1 MWSLASGLLLPVAAD
16 EARASRHGSAA
27 TNLQSDDMHSGD
39 NEFAPAPMQ
48 GGVSVQQLR
57 VSGGEPVRFVS
68 NSVQPSSKSVQW
80 KVRGSSSSSSAA
92 NNSTRALPATSP
104 RNAANSMLEALADSP
119 AADPFRD
126 PFGDRASNQ
135 LRAVAPQNTTAP
147 RATQQAGMQG
157 RRTAGAGVTR
167 LANATEDMNAD
178 AHPATRGADPSF
190 NMPLSSQQDDGAAGD
205 AGDSGLQPPQPPVVI
220 DETRDVGGGLG
231 IGDSGSARSLPAA
244 PPRAVDPTN
253 TTRGGNG
260 RTGSANSASGKNR
273 GGSPGANA
281 ADIAGDAQTAAGGN
295 GADGSSKNNG
305 VRSATYCRRLYN
317 ERNCCNDESLCNEHR
332 ERVKSH
338 PLSKISLDITPT
350 ANLSSR
356 PGADQT
362 GSGWPFENAPHRI
375 WRNREGEQVAE
386 GRVTGLA
393 NLRAEVTDD
402 NGGIVR
408 LPLRD
413 LSEDDICFL
422 AAFCGVP
429 SECRLDDMPLVARNW
444 SPITMTWKASGLC
457 HRPLYFDEQQLERYG
472 HTLGPLFQ
480 PALSG
485 AHFFVNIAVLPYKMG
500 VHPLNE
506 CQYPLGYYRP
516 GNCAP
521 KMIPPVPLSLRGA
534 LWQTGFVVGGIYVIP

>member
-1 MWSLASGLLLPVAAD
+1 MRAAALASGICTLIGSTFLPLTAA
-16 EARASRHGSAA
+16 EPFERSTRPNPGFAP
-27 TNLQSDDMHSGD
+27 SDD
-39 NEFAPAPMQ
+39 ELAAPATMRS
-48 GGVSVQQLR
+48 GVSLQQAQ
-57 VSGGEPVRFVS
+57 VSGGSPVRFVS
-68 NSVQPSSKSVQW
+68 STAQASSKPVQW
-80 KVRGSSSSSSAA
+80 KVRGGATPASRAA
-92 NNSTRALPATSP
+92 TPPAAGQRA
-104 RNAANSMLEALADSP
+104 AADTMLDALADAP

-126 PFGDRASNQ
+126 PFGDRVPAAS
-135 LRAVAPQNTTAP
+135 RPTTKLNASAP
-147 RATQQAGMQG
+147 RATQQAVMQG
-157 RRTAGAGVTR
+157 RRTAGAGITR
-167 LANATEDMNAD
+167 LANATEEMNAD
-178 AHPATRGADPSF
+178 TDPAARAADPSF
-190 NMPLSSQQDDGAAGD
+190 NSPLSGQEEANQAVDT
-205 AGDSGLQPPQPPVVI
+205 GLQPPQPPVVI
-220 DETRDVGGGLG
+220 DEEQPLPSGLAAG
-231 IGDSGSARSLPAA
+231 LSGEARSLPAA
-244 PPRAVDPTN
+244 PPRTVDPAR
-253 TTRGGNG
+253 TTR
-260 RTGSANSASGKNR
+260 TSNSRATS
-273 GGSPGANA
+273 
-281 ADIAGDAQTAAGGN
+281 TAATQGDSDPQRVDPALSGPG
-295 GADGSSKNNG
+295 GADGAATAPKGQAADGSGSG
-305 VRSATYCRRLYN
+305 VRTATYCRRQYN

-375 WRNREGEQVAE
+375 WRSRSGEQVAE

-402 NGGIVR
+402 NGQIVR

-457 HRPLYFDEQQLERYG
+457 HRPLYFDEPQLERYG
-472 HTLGPLFQ
+472 HTLGPLVQ

-485 AHFFVNIAVLPYKMG
+485 AHFFANIAILPYKMG

-521 KMIPPVPLSLRGA
+521 RMIPPVPLSLRGA

>member
-1 MWSLASGLLLPVAAD
+1 MVGGIWSLTSSLLLPVTADETPASRGSSAAD
-16 EARASRHGSAA
+16 F
-27 TNLQSDDMHSGD
+27 QPGD
-39 NEFAPAPMQ
+39 EEFAPASMQ

-68 NSVQPSSKSVQW
+68 NSVQPSNKAVQW
-80 KVRGSSSSSSAA
+80 KVRGSSSSSAAAHSSA
-92 NNSTRALPATSP
+92 RALPAPASQP
-104 RNAANSMLEALADSP
+104 AVNSMLEALADSP
-119 AADPFRD
+119 TADPFRD
-126 PFGDRASNQ
+126 PFGDRAINPARSAARSN
-135 LRAVAPQNTTAP
+135 ASAP
-147 RATQQAGMQG
+147 RATQHAVMQG

-178 AHPATRGADPSF
+178 AHPNARAADPSF
-190 NMPLSSQQDDGAAGD
+190 NVPLSGQQDDGS

-220 DETRDVGGGLG
+220 DESRDVGNGLG
-231 IGDSGSARSLPAA
+231 IGDSGAARSLPAA
-244 PPRAVDPTN
+244 PPRAVDPAN
-253 TTRGGNG
+253 TSRGGNG
-260 RTGSANSASGKNR
+260 RSGNGNAGSGSRSGTAR
-273 GGSPGANA
+273 AGSSGATA
-281 ADIAGDAQTAAGGN
+281 ADGASEGQSATGGN
-295 GADGSSKNNG
+295 GADANGKNEA

-393 NLRAEVTDD
+393 NLRAEVTND
-402 NGGIVR
+402 NGQIVR

-413 LSEDDICFL
+413 LSEDDVCFL